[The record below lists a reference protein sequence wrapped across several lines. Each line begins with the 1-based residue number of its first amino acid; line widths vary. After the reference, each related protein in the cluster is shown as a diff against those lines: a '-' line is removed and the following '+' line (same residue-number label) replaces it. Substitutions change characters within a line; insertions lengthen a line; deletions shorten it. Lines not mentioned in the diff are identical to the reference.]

1 MRKLF
6 ELLSNYHPFLL
17 FLLLEGLCLFMITES
32 QFFQRTR
39 ILHSANFLGGSLF
52 SYKSGFTE
60 YLDLKEQNDSLAKM
74 NSELL
79 KQQFGEL
86 VIENAVSDTIRDTTF
101 RQLYHFQSARV
112 INNTTNKQYNYM
124 TVNRGQNSGIGVD
137 MGVMSKDGIVGK
149 VRFISANYASVMS
162 LLNKDFTIP
171 AKIKKNNT
179 FGPISWDGRS
189 SELMQLKDIT
199 ESVDVRKGDTIVTSG
214 HSTLFPENIPIGMVE
229 KVEMQPGNLFHNI
242 EVRPF
247 AKMNSVKHVFVIDF
261 VDKEELRALEAQQDE

>member
-1 MRKLF
+1 MRKLL
-6 ELLSNYHPFLL
+6 ELLSYYHPFLL

-39 ILHSANFLGGSLF
+39 ILHSANFLSGNLF
-52 SYKSGFTE
+52 SFKSGFTE

-74 NSELL
+74 NAQLL
-79 KQQFGEL
+79 KQQFSEL
-86 VIENAVSDTIRDTTF
+86 VIEKAVSDTIRDTTF
-101 RQLYHFQSARV
+101 SQLYHFQSARV
-112 INNTTNKQYNYM
+112 INNSTNKQYNYM
-124 TVNRGQNSGIGVD
+124 TVNRGTSSGVGVD
-137 MGVMSKDGIVGK
+137 MGVMSKDGVVGK

-189 SELMQLKDIT
+189 PDLLQLKDIT
-199 ESVDVRKGDTIVTSG
+199 ESVNVRKGDTIVTSG
-214 HSTLFPENIPIGMVE
+214 HSTLFPENIPIGLVE
-229 KVEMQPGNLFHNI
+229 RVEMQPGNLFHNI

-261 VDKEELRALEAQQDE
+261 VDKEELKALEAQQYE